1 MSELKRGIVGYL
13 QEKDGRYS
21 VIIDHV
27 FADGR
32 VLFKDAGMKRSYVVT
47 DPKDFTPSRD
57 AYCSIGSYVE
67 PEWDGDLCRCLN
79 YWAEENVN
87 VPQNV
92 RTDAEAWEFANRMTA

>member
-1 MSELKRGIVGYL
+1 MSELKRCTVGYL
-13 QEKDGRYS
+13 QEGNGRYS

-32 VLFKDAGMKRSYVVT
+32 VLFKDMDVKRSYGVT
-47 DPKDFTPSRD
+47 TTDVFIPSRD
-57 AYCSIGSYVE
+57 AYVSLGSFVE
-67 PEWDGDLCRCLN
+67 PIWDGDSCRCLN

-92 RTDAEAWEFANRMTA
+92 RTDAEGWEFANRMTA